1 MPPYSAGCVEQVVI
15 QLALPCSFSYDILVV
30 CEYATVRVERGNHID
45 KVCSGGRGGFTVRY
59 SAIRKPG
66 GGFRKVYELGL
77 YGSEVGVLYIYL
89 MEQERWDAEGGRVA

>member
-1 MPPYSAGCVEQVVI
+1 M
-15 QLALPCSFSYDILVV
+15 
-30 CEYATVRVERGNHID
+30 
-45 KVCSGGRGGFTVRY
+45 RY

-89 MEQERWDAEGGRVA
+89 MEQERWDAEGGRVALGAWFWLSNIANLVRLMFSLTMTLA